1 MEDYFFETPSEDSK
15 EKKVYVLIIY
25 DIIENKKRTKL
36 AKFLQG
42 YGFRI
47 QKSAFEAMLVPSF
60 FALTTPFLFTVAIC
74 LSMEVH
80 RIFNLVPTSL
90 SCAVFP
96 VVRFNLVLESFAF
109 STFILQGIL
118 YVPILA
124 VIVTVP
130 FFLAV
135 TRPLLLTAAILFALV
150 PHFINHKSKNLV
162 VK

>member
-42 YGFRI
+42 
-47 QKSAFEAMLVPSF
+47 
-60 FALTTPFLFTVAIC
+60 TVAIC

-90 SCAVFP
+90 SCAIFP

-124 VIVTVP
+124 VIVTVL